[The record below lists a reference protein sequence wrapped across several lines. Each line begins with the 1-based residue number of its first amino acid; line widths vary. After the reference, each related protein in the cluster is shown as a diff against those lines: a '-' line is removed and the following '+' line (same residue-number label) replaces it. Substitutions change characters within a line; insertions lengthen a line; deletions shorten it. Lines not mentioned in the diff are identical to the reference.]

1 MSDDPNSAASS
12 SSLGESSAD
21 AASFGELPPADS
33 HPETSSPERSSP
45 ETSSSSSSGQRK
57 RRRRRSSSSSSSSSG
72 GSGSRRSRSSS
83 RSGFRKFKPLV
94 IPTLLALLL
103 GLASL
108 GVWGWVNA
116 PPVVPPP
123 TLVSVLEFNEAEL
136 PPAVRA
142 RLKVATAQHQQVE
155 GNDKSTLAERGR
167 AWRLWG
173 EEFLI
178 ANLWSQGAACLQ
190 NAAALRPDEWQDR
203 YLLAMA
209 LRQSD
214 DLPAA
219 KTAMESALALME
231 RPPKKDVIDR
241 VNAWCFL
248 ASIALK
254 QQNPEEALRPL
265 DKALELDSRCVY
277 ALFERGR
284 LHCQNDLLEEALK
297 DLGAANRLYPDSAPI
312 RAALLDVHTK
322 RKNEFAARQFA
333 PRPTTNPRDAI
344 APESPDRLLSRVL
357 ADDKPSK

>member
-33 HPETSSPERSSP
+33 RPETSSPERSSP

-123 TLVSVLEFNEAEL
+123 TLVSVLKFNEAEL

-190 NAAALRPDEWQDR
+190 NAAGKSSLCRR
-203 YLLAMA
+203 
-209 LRQSD
+209 
-214 DLPAA
+214 
-219 KTAMESALALME
+219 
-231 RPPKKDVIDR
+231 
-241 VNAWCFL
+241 
-248 ASIALK
+248 
-254 QQNPEEALRPL
+254 
-265 DKALELDSRCVY
+265 
-277 ALFERGR
+277 
-284 LHCQNDLLEEALK
+284 
-297 DLGAANRLYPDSAPI
+297 
-312 RAALLDVHTK
+312 
-322 RKNEFAARQFA
+322 
-333 PRPTTNPRDAI
+333 AI
-344 APESPDRLLSRVL
+344 ASR
-357 ADDKPSK
+357 

>member
-1 MSDDPNSAASS
+1 
-12 SSLGESSAD
+12 
-21 AASFGELPPADS
+21 
-33 HPETSSPERSSP
+33 
-45 ETSSSSSSGQRK
+45 
-57 RRRRRSSSSSSSSSG
+57 
-72 GSGSRRSRSSS
+72 
-83 RSGFRKFKPLV
+83 
-94 IPTLLALLL
+94 LL

-108 GVWGWVNA
+108 GAWGWLNA

-155 GNDKSTLAERGR
+155 GNDKATLAERGR
-167 AWRLWG
+167 AWRIWG

-178 ANLWSQGAACLQ
+178 ADLWSQGAACLQ

-254 QQNPEEALRPL
+254 QQNLEEALRPL

-322 RKNEFAARQFA
+322 RKNEFAARQFT

-344 APESPDRLLSRVL
+344 APESPDRLLARVL